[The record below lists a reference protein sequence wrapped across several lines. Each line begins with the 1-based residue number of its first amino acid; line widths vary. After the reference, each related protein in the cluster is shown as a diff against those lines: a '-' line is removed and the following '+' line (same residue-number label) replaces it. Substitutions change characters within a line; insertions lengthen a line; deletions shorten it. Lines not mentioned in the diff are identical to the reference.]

1 MAAAPPAIIARRGE
15 RSATP
20 DAETAET
27 CAAVAEILIQA
38 ADEVLLDEL
47 PVGLAAVPE
56 AEDLLLC
63 LSVYRAAIDT
73 AGLLLEVGMPVESA
87 AT

>member
-27 CAAVAEILIQA
+27 CAAVAEILIH